1 MVISSETTKEGIMK
15 SVVKYLK
22 NARLAG
28 KQAHKNLTVFPLI
41 SPDAIEPYYLTL
53 EQAIDEGCIEIT
65 EVDESGSVNDLSLKV
80 TGKKPVLLVE
90 GEELK
95 GAKQNR
101 LINASFLI
109 AGGTRTRI
117 PVSCVEEGRWSYSS
131 KQFSSGKKMMHA
143 SLRREAQATVKESLE
158 RGGGHRSDQGRV
170 WNNIAET
177 SMRMKVASP
186 TMAMADVFDK
196 NQDRLED
203 YTERFE
209 VVENQVG
216 ALFAI
221 DGKVVGLECFG
232 SHETFRLF
240 FKKLV
245 QSYAMDALNRSE
257 SASKIPPVSPARAK
271 SFVESAVKS
280 TGKRHKAVSLGE
292 TISFESRIV
301 SGAALVDISTVL
313 HLSAFRKTG
322 NSSGNRVGFQRF
334 SYRRRGRR

>member
-1 MVISSETTKEGIMK
+1 MK
-15 SVVKYLK
+15 SVIQYLK
-22 NARLAG
+22 STKLVR
-28 KQAHKNLTVFPLI
+28 KQAYNNLTVFPLI
-41 SPDAIEPYYLTL
+41 SPDGLNPYYLTL
-53 EQAIDEGCIEIT
+53 EQAIEEGCIEIT
-65 EVDESGSVNDLSLKV
+65 EVDESGNVNDLFLKV
-80 TGKKPVLLVE
+80 TGRKPVLLIE

-109 AGGTRTRI
+109 AGGTSTKI

-131 KQFSSGKKMMHA
+131 RQFSSGKKMMHA
-143 SLRREAQATVKESLE
+143 SLRREAQSTVKSSLE
-158 RGGGHRSDQGRV
+158 RGSGHRSDQGRI

-186 TMAMADVFDK
+186 TMAIADVFDK

-232 SHETFRLF
+232 SRETFKQF

-245 QSYAMDALNRSE
+245 QSYAMDALDRSE
-257 SASKIPPVSPARAK
+257 TVRKIPPPPPARAR

-301 SGAALVDISTVL
+301 SGAALADTSKVL
-313 HLSAFRKTG
+313 HLSAFRKNG
-322 NSSGNRVGFQRF
+322 SDSSAKVGFQRF
-334 SYRRRGRR
+334 SYRRRGRH